1 MIKVYGIPIQTSKR
15 ILTPPLN
22 KEVALYIKA
31 VKDGKGLALKN
42 VKGLK

>member
-15 ILTPPLN
+15 VLTSPMN
-22 KEVALYIKA
+22 KEVSLYIKA
-31 VKDGKGLALKN
+31 AKEGKGLALKN